1 LAALGF
7 DATPD
12 FSGAEFIMTALTLQL
27 PPNLKFIAEEFE
39 QIVAVN
45 KELRL
50 ELTAEGEL
58 VIMSP
63 TGGETGNRNFDLLGQ
78 LWFWNSQNN
87 LGKAFDSSTGF
98 KLPNGA
104 TRSPDAAWIKLER
117 WNVLTLQ
124 QRKKFLP
131 LCPDF
136 AVELVSES
144 DDLEETQSKMREY
157 LANGLQLGWLINPK
171 DQQVEIYRPNQAPE
185 VLQSLTSLSGENI
198 LLGFILDLGPIFA

>member
-1 LAALGF
+1 
-7 DATPD
+7 
-12 FSGAEFIMTALTLQL
+12 MTALTLQL
-27 PPNLKFIAEEFE
+27 PPNLKLTDEEFE

-45 KELRL
+45 QELRL
-50 ELTAEGEL
+50 ELTATGEL

-78 LWFWNSQNN
+78 LWFWNSQKN

-104 TRSPDAAWIKLER
+104 TRSPDASWVTMER
-117 WNVLTLQ
+117 WNALTPQ

-136 AVELVSES
+136 AVELVSET
-144 DDLEETQSKMREY
+144 DDVEDTQAKMVEY
-157 LANGLQLGWLINPK
+157 LANGLQLGWLINPH
-171 DQQVEIYRPNQAPE
+171 DQVVIIYRPNQAPE
-185 VLQSLTSLSGENI
+185 ILHSPTTLSGEDV
-198 LLGFILDLGPIFA
+198 LPGFILNLQPIFA

>member
-1 LAALGF
+1 
-7 DATPD
+7 
-12 FSGAEFIMTALTLQL
+12 MTALTLQL
-27 PPNLKFIAEEFE
+27 PPHLKLTDEEFE
-39 QIVAVN
+39 QIVAAN
-45 KELRL
+45 QELRL
-50 ELTAEGEL
+50 ELTATGEL

-78 LWFWNSQNN
+78 IWFWNSQKN

-104 TRSPDAAWIKLER
+104 TRSPDASWVKIAR
-117 WNVLTLQ
+117 WNTLTPQ

-136 AVELVSES
+136 AVELVSET
-144 DDLEETQSKMREY
+144 DDVEDTQAKMVEY

-171 DQQVEIYRPNQAPE
+171 DKVVIIYRPNQAPE
-185 VLQSLTSLSGENI
+185 ILQSPTSLSGEDV
-198 LLGFILDLGPIFA
+198 LPGFILNLQPIFA

>member
-1 LAALGF
+1 
-7 DATPD
+7 
-12 FSGAEFIMTALTLQL
+12 MTALTLQL
-27 PPNLKFIAEEFE
+27 PPNLKFTDEEFE

-45 KELRL
+45 KELHL

-98 KLPNGA
+98 KLSNGA
-104 TRSPDAAWIKLER
+104 TRSPDASWVKME
-117 WNVLTLQ
+117 WWDTLTPQ
-124 QRKKFLP
+124 QRKKYLS

-136 AVELVSES
+136 AVELVSET
-144 DDLEETQSKMREY
+144 DDVEDTQAKMLEY
-157 LANGLQLGWLINPK
+157 LANGFQLGWLINPK
-171 DQQVEIYRPNQAPE
+171 DKQVIIYRPNQAPE
-185 VLQSLTSLSGENI
+185 VLQSPTSLSGEDV
-198 LLGFILDLGPIFA
+198 LPGFILNLQPIFA

>member
-1 LAALGF
+1 
-7 DATPD
+7 
-12 FSGAEFIMTALTLQL
+12 MTALTLQL
-27 PPNLKFIAEEFE
+27 PRNLQFTDEEFE
-39 QIVAVN
+39 QIIAVN
-45 KELRL
+45 KDLRL

-63 TGGETGNRNFDLLGQ
+63 TGGETGNRNFEIYIDLGI
-78 LWFWNSQNN
+78 WNRQHK

-104 TRSPDAAWIKLER
+104 TRSPDASWIRMAK
-117 WNVLTLQ
+117 WDALTPQ

-144 DDLEETQSKMREY
+144 DEVEDTQAKMREY
-157 LANGLQLGWLINPK
+157 LANGLQLGWLINPQNK
-171 DQQVEIYRPNQAPE
+171 QVEIYRPHQDVE
-185 VLQSLTSLSGENI
+185 ILQSPTSLSGEDV
-198 LLGFILDLGPIFA
+198 LPGFILNLQQIFA

>member
-1 LAALGF
+1 
-7 DATPD
+7 
-12 FSGAEFIMTALTLQL
+12 MTALTLQL
-27 PPNLKFIAEEFE
+27 PSHLKFTDEEFE

-45 KELRL
+45 QELRL

-78 LWFWNSQNN
+78 LWLWNSQNN

-104 TRSPDAAWIKLER
+104 TRSPDASWVKMER
-117 WNVLTLQ
+117 WDILTSQ
-124 QRKKFLP
+124 QRKKYLP

-136 AVELVSES
+136 AVELVSET
-144 DDLEETQSKMREY
+144 DDVEDTQAKMLEY

-171 DQQVEIYRPNQAPE
+171 EKLVIIYRPHQAPQ
-185 VLQSLTSLSGENI
+185 VLQSPTSLSGENV
-198 LLGFILDLGPIFA
+198 LPGFILNLQPIFA